1 MLATLF
7 IFCSKI
13 VKLTRWSDVAT
24 ADEQSGIVESEDA
37 RRAELVECLTHF
49 TELWNQRV
57 NALPNDLI
65 SMLAHGQSTKN
76 MDPWNI

>member
-7 IFCSKI
+7 DFPFEDRR
-13 VKLTRWSDVAT
+13 KLTRWSDVAT

-37 RRAELVECLTHF
+37 RRAELVECLTYF

-57 NALPNDLI
+57 NARR
-65 SMLAHGQSTKN
+65 
-76 MDPWNI
+76 